1 MRRVPPKFVI
11 SILPSLHVLTTFSAF
26 LSEMICARTASIRLH
41 LFPSQALGSK
51 WGLTFIS
58 IPSSYSISIQT
69 NPLPF
74 QIVILTLTPYKWRSR
89 AIFLAFN
96 LLFFFGHAHGVWKLQ
111 LLHQGGA
118 TSATAVTRATVTN
131 CTESVTMR
139 LESFTG
145 FITRNSF
152 EHLGIYYHFLLA

>member
-96 LLFFFGHAHGVWKLQ
+96 LLFFFWPCPWRVKV
-111 LLHQGGA
+111 
-118 TSATAVTRATVTN
+118 AVTAPGRGHICHSSDPSHSDKLHWIRN
-131 CTESVTMR
+131 HE
-139 LESFTG
+139 
-145 FITRNSF
+145 TRV
-152 EHLGIYYHFLLA
+152 IYWVYNP